1 MITMS
6 TIFSRAFNRGMAQSL
21 DVTGSIASRR
31 LARLRRPA
39 GLAGE
44 LRAHGQ
50 VLQPE
55 IVDAERAGWRNHGLR
70 RQAAT

>member
-1 MITMS
+1 MS
-6 TIFSRAFNRGMAQSL
+6 TIFSRGFLRGMAQSL

-31 LARLRRPA
+31 LAGLRRRA
-39 GLAGE
+39 TLACGLE
-44 LRAHGQ
+44 AHGQ

-55 IVDAERAGWRNHGLR
+55 IVDADRVGWRNHGLR